1 MILKLKMIKNIFCLV
16 LLLAISSITTVAQ
29 PDVVEKAL
37 DEYNRTLTVTAAN
50 RFFSLLDQ
58 EQFTEEKIQFP
69 SQVPADSVKQQV
81 WYWATEWFYD
91 KQDYNKSKDYGLKAL
106 KLYHGNSES
115 KADCLNLMGCIFV
128 RLGDFKNAAAYAK
141 QCLAIDMTSGDH
153 DRISSS
159 MNTLAGIYMAGHQA
173 DEAEKLIVQAIEHAD
188 LANNPAR
195 KAVLLGMASEIYHSL
210 TQEEK
215 ALDYAQQAYDLEQQL
230 GRALP
235 AAYRLDQKAS
245 ALMGLKRYKEAEQAL
260 RQAIPVMRE
269 QGDMHSLGIA
279 SNHLGTCLIWQKRN
293 DEAYPFY
300 REACD
305 LFVKMGDPVNEMYSR
320 RGLCLSLWESNPDS
334 ARSELNRFN
343 FLKDSLYTS
352 ESAEALARMN
362 AEFGNDQL
370 TMENE
375 QVRNART
382 RDRMIAI
389 ALLLLLM
396 AAAWWIIRRQRK
408 RQQRQVN
415 NLMHEIERLKAES
428 EAARA
433 AIEARQADVTPD
445 DGPMFPDD
453 DEEDKAATVVGV
465 TENEFL
471 TRVIDFVNEH
481 LEEGDFGLENLA
493 EHFAMSVSTLR
504 RRLQDATGVSPKSYI
519 QAIQMQRACN
529 LLDSGLQIADV
540 AMQCGFAE
548 PGSFTR
554 TFKRVLGLTPSQYRN
569 RA

>member
-1 MILKLKMIKNIFCLV
+1 MIKNIICLV
-16 LLLAISSITTVAQ
+16 ILLAMCPVTALAQ
-29 PDVVEKAL
+29 QHAIEKAL
-37 DEYNRTLTVTAAN
+37 DDYNRAPSAKTAN
-50 RFFSLLDQ
+50 SFFSLLEQ
-58 EQFTEEKIQFP
+58 EEFTEEKIRFSP
-69 SQVPADSVKQQV
+69 QVPADSVHQQV
-81 WYWATEWFYD
+81 WYWASEWFYD

-106 KLYHGNSES
+106 KLYHGDSDS
-115 KADCLNLMGCIFV
+115 KADCLNLLGCIYV
-128 RLGDFKNAAAYAK
+128 RLGDFKNAASYAK
-141 QCLAIDMTSGDH
+141 QCLNIDMASGDH

-159 MNTLAGIYMAGHQA
+159 MNTLAGIYMAAHQA
-173 DEAEKLIVQAIEHAD
+173 DEAEKLIVQAINHAD

-195 KAVLLGMASEIYHSL
+195 KAVLLGTASEIYHTL

-215 ALDYAQQAYDLEQQL
+215 ALDYAQQAYDLEQKL
-230 GRALP
+230 GRSLP

-245 ALMGLKRYKEAEQAL
+245 ALMGLKRYKEAEGAL

-269 QGDMHSLGIA
+269 QGDLHSLAIA
-279 SNHLGTCLIWQKRN
+279 DNHLGTCLIWQKRN
-293 DEAYPFY
+293 DEAFPFF
-300 REACD
+300 REAAD
-305 LFVKMGDPVNEMYSR
+305 LLVKMGDPVNEMYSR

-352 ESAEALARMN
+352 ESAEALARLN

-370 TMENE
+370 TMENK

-382 RDRMIAI
+382 RDRIIAV
-389 ALLLLLM
+389 ALLLLLA
-396 AAAWWIIRRQRK
+396 AAAWWVIRRQRQ
-408 RQQRQVN
+408 RQQQHIN
-415 NLMHEIERLKAES
+415 KLMHEIERLKAES

-433 AIEARQADVTPD
+433 AMASSQAYITDV
-445 DGPMFPDD
+445 
-453 DEEDKAATVVGV
+453 EKALPNEPAPTIVGV

-471 TRVIDFVNEH
+471 TRVIDFVNDH
-481 LEEGDFGLENLA
+481 LEQGDFGLENMA
-493 EHFAMSVSTLR
+493 DHFAMSVSTLR
-504 RRLQDATGVSPKSYI
+504 RRLQDATGVAPKSYI

-540 AMQCGFAE
+540 AMQCGFTE

-554 TFKRVLGLTPSQYRN
+554 TFKRVLGLTPSQYRT

>member
-1 MILKLKMIKNIFCLV
+1 MTKNICCF
-16 LLLAISSITTVAQ
+16 AILMAICSFTSMAQ
-29 PDVVEKAL
+29 HAVEKAL
-37 DEYNRTLTVTAAN
+37 DAYNRVQSVDAAN
-50 RFFSLLDQ
+50 RFFALLDQ
-58 EQFTEEKIQFP
+58 EEFTEGKIHFSP
-69 SQVPADSVKQQV
+69 SVPADSVRQQV
-81 WYWATEWFYD
+81 WYWATEWYYD
-91 KQDYNKSKDYGLKAL
+91 QQDYNKSKDYGLKAI
-106 KLYHGNSES
+106 KLYHGPSES
-115 KADCLNLMGCIFV
+115 KADCLNLLGCVYV
-128 RLGDFKNAAAYAK
+128 RLGDFKNAATYAK
-141 QCLAIDMTSGDH
+141 QCLVIDMASGDH

-173 DEAEKLIVQAIEHAD
+173 DEAEKLIVQAIQHAD

-195 KAVLLGMASEIYHSL
+195 KAVLLGTASEVYHSL

-215 ALDYAQQAYDLEQQL
+215 ALDYAEQAYQLEQQL

-245 ALMGLKRYKEAEQAL
+245 ALMGLKRYQEAEKAL

-269 QGDMHSLGIA
+269 HGDMHSLAIA

-293 DEAYPFY
+293 DEAYPYY

-305 LFVKMGDPVNEMYSR
+305 LFVKMGDPVNEVYSR

-343 FLKDSLYTS
+343 YLKDSLYTS

-370 TMENE
+370 TLENE
-375 QVRNART
+375 RVRSART
-382 RDRMIAI
+382 RDRLIAV
-389 ALLLLLM
+389 ALLLLLA
-396 AAAWWIIRRQRK
+396 AAAWWVIRLQRRRQ
-408 RQQRQVN
+408 QQQVSK
-415 NLMHEIERLKAES
+415 LMGEIERLKAES
-428 EAARA
+428 AAA
-433 AIEARQADVTPD
+433 QQALSSNQSKVVIEAEPTLTDS
-445 DGPMFPDD
+445 
-453 DEEDKAATVVGV
+453 DEIPETIVGV

-471 TRVIDFVNEH
+471 KRVIDFVNTH
-481 LEEGDFGLENLA
+481 LESGDFGLEEMA
-493 EHFAMSVSTLR
+493 THFSISVSTLR

-519 QAIQMQRACN
+519 QAIQMQRACS
-529 LLDSGLQIADV
+529 LLDSDLQIADV

-554 TFKRVLGLTPSQYRN
+554 TFKRVLGLTPTQYRT

>member
-1 MILKLKMIKNIFCLV
+1 MIKNIAC
-16 LLLAISSITTVAQ
+16 LLLLWIIATATIMAQ
-29 PDVVEKAL
+29 ADAVDTAL
-37 DEYNRTLTVTAAN
+37 DEFNRMPTVETAN
-50 RFFSLLDQ
+50 RFFHLLDQ
-58 EQFTEEKIQFP
+58 KEFTEEKIHFP
-69 SQVPADSVKQQV
+69 AHTPADSVRQQV
-81 WYWATEWFYD
+81 WYWASEWFYD
-91 KQDYNKSKDYGLKAL
+91 KQDYNKSKDYGLKAIN
-106 KLYHGNSES
+106 LYHGASES
-115 KADCLNLMGCIFV
+115 KADCLNLLGCICV
-128 RLGDFKNAAAYAK
+128 RLGDFKNAATFAK
-141 QCLAIDMTSGDH
+141 QCLNIDMASGDH

-173 DEAEKLIVQAIEHAD
+173 NEAEKLIVQAIEHAD
-188 LANNPAR
+188 LANNPPR
-195 KAVLLGMASEIYHSL
+195 KAVLLGTASEIYHAL

-245 ALMGLKRYKEAEQAL
+245 ALMGLKRYEEAEQAL

-269 QGDMHSLGIA
+269 QGDLHSLAIA

-293 DEAYPFY
+293 DEAYPCY

-305 LFVKMGDPVNEMYSR
+305 LFVRMGDPVNEMYSR

-370 TMENE
+370 ALENAQE
-375 QVRNART
+375 RSAHI
-382 RDRMIAI
+382 RD
-389 ALLLLLM
+389 LLI
-396 AAAWWIIRRQRK
+396 AAAIVLMLILAGWYAIKRQRAQH
-408 RQQRQVN
+408 QQRISK
-415 NLMHEIERLKAES
+415 LIHEIEQLRDKSAAAQAELAELRENGS
-428 EAARA
+428 AAA
-433 AIEARQADVTPD
+433 PDEIPEKQVAD
-445 DGPMFPDD
+445 M
-453 DEEDKAATVVGV
+453 

-471 TRVIDFVNEH
+471 KQVITFVNDH
-481 LEEGDFGLENLA
+481 LERGDFGMESIA
-493 EHFAMSVSTLR
+493 DHFNMSVSTLR
-504 RRLQDATGVSPKSYI
+504 RRLQDATHGESPKSYI

-529 LLDSGLQIADV
+529 LLDDGLQIADV
-540 AMQCGFAE
+540 AMRCGFSE

-554 TFKRVLGLTPSQYRN
+554 TFKRVLGITPSQYRT

>member
-1 MILKLKMIKNIFCLV
+1 MIKSVISLV
-16 LLLAISSITTVAQ
+16 AVLAICPLASLAQ
-29 PDVVEKAL
+29 QDAVEKAL
-37 DEYNRTLTVTAAN
+37 SEFNKTLTVDAAN
-50 RFFSLLDQ
+50 RFFALLDQ
-58 EQFTEEKIQFP
+58 EQFTEEKLQF
-69 SQVPADSVKQQV
+69 SSHVPADSVRQQV
-81 WYWATEWFYD
+81 WYWATEWYYD
-91 KQDYNKSKDYGLKAL
+91 KQDYNKGKDYGLKAL
-106 KLYHGNSES
+106 PLYHGASES
-115 KADCLNLMGCIFV
+115 KADCLNLLGCVFV
-128 RLGDFKNAAAYAK
+128 RLGDFKNAATYAR
-141 QCLAIDMTSGDH
+141 QCLAIDMASGDH

-173 DEAEKLIVQAIEHAD
+173 SEAEKLIVQAIEHAD
-188 LANNPAR
+188 LAGNPAR
-195 KAVLLGMASEIYHSL
+195 KAVLLGTASEVYHTL

-245 ALMGLKRYKEAEQAL
+245 ALMGLKRYQEAEQAL

-269 QGDMHSLGIA
+269 QGDMHSLAIA

-293 DEAYPFY
+293 DEAFPYY

-305 LFVKMGDPVNEMYSR
+305 LFVKMGDPFNEMYSR

-370 TMENE
+370 SLENE
-375 QVRNART
+375 QERHAHT
-382 RDRMIAI
+382 RDRIIAVLLI
-389 ALLLLLM
+389 LLLGG
-396 AAAWWIIRRQRK
+396 AAWWIINRQRK
-408 RQQRQVN
+408 RQQRTIS

-433 AIEARQADVTPD
+433 AMTGSLVADAHVVEEAPAVDQPAP
-445 DGPMFPDD
+445 
-453 DEEDKAATVVGV
+453 TVVGA

-471 TRVIDFVNEH
+471 GQVIDYVNDH
-481 LEEGDFGLENLA
+481 LEGGDFGLEEMA
-493 EHFAMSVSTLR
+493 SHFSISVSTLR

-519 QAIQMQRACN
+519 QAIQMQRACD
-529 LLDSGLQIADV
+529 LLDRGFQIADV
-540 AMQCGFAE
+540 ARQCGFAE

-554 TFKRVLGLTPSQYRN
+554 TFKRVLGLTPTQYRT

>member
-1 MILKLKMIKNIFCLV
+1 MILKLPMIKKISILV
-16 LLLAISSITTVAQ
+16 ILLTICPLASQAQ
-29 PDVVEKAL
+29 SCAVEQAL
-37 DEYNRTLTVTAAN
+37 DQFNRILTADAAN
-50 RFFSLLDQ
+50 HFFTLLDQ
-58 EQFTEEKIQFP
+58 EQFTEEKIQFSP
-69 SQVPADSVKQQV
+69 SVPADSVRQQV
-81 WYWATEWFYD
+81 WYWASEWFYD
-91 KQDYNKSKDYGLKAL
+91 KQDYNQGRDYGLKAL
-106 KLYHGNSES
+106 PLYHGASES
-115 KADCLNLMGCIFV
+115 KADCLNLLGCIYV
-128 RLGDFKNAAAYAK
+128 RLGDFKNAAAHAK
-141 QCLAIDMTSGDH
+141 QCLDIDMASGDH

-159 MNTLAGIYMAGHQA
+159 MNTLAGIYMAGHQSEA
-173 DEAEKLIVQAIEHAD
+173 AEKLIVQAIEHAD
-188 LANNPAR
+188 LANNPTR

-210 TQEEK
+210 TEEEK
-215 ALDYAQQAYDLEQQL
+215 ALDYAQQAFDLEQML

-245 ALMGLKRYKEAEQAL
+245 SLMGLKRYKEAEQAL

-269 QGDMHSLGIA
+269 QGDMHSLAIA
-279 SNHLGTCLIWQKRN
+279 NNHLGTCLIWQKRN
-293 DEAYPFY
+293 DEAYPYY

-305 LFVKMGDPVNEMYSR
+305 LLVKMGDPINEMYSR
-320 RGLCLSLWESNPDS
+320 RGLCLSLWESDPDS

-382 RDRMIAI
+382 RDHILAV
-389 ALLLLLM
+389 ALLILLGV
-396 AAAWWIIRRQRK
+396 ATCWFINRQRK
-408 RQQRQVN
+408 RQQQHINKLLR
-415 NLMHEIERLKAES
+415 EIERLQVES

-433 AIEARQADVTPD
+433 AMASGQPDITDVEEALPD
-445 DGPMFPDD
+445 EPAPTIVD
-453 DEEDKAATVVGV
+453 V

-471 TRVIDFVNEH
+471 THVIDFVNEH

-519 QAIQMQRACN
+519 QAIQMQRACE

-554 TFKRVLGLTPSQYRN
+554 TFKRVLGLTPTQYRT
-569 RA
+569 RS

>member
-1 MILKLKMIKNIFCLV
+1 MIKNIICLV
-16 LLLAISSITTVAQ
+16 ILLAMCPVTALAQ
-29 PDVVEKAL
+29 QHNIKKAL
-37 DEYNRTLTVTAAN
+37 DDYNRTPSVETAN
-50 RFFSLLDQ
+50 RFFALLDQ
-58 EQFTEEKIQFP
+58 EQFTEGKIQFA
-69 SQVPADSVKQQV
+69 SGVSADSVRQQV
-81 WYWATEWFYD
+81 WYWASEWFYD
-91 KQDYNKSKDYGLKAL
+91 KQDYTQSKDYGLKAL
-106 KLYHGNSES
+106 KLYHGASES
-115 KADCLNLMGCIFV
+115 KADCLNLLGCIYD

-141 QCLAIDMTSGDH
+141 QCLNIDMASGDH

-215 ALDYAQQAYDLEQQL
+215 ALDYAQQAYEMEQQL

-245 ALMGLKRYKEAEQAL
+245 ALMGLKRYQEAEQAL

-269 QGDMHSLGIA
+269 QGDMHSLAIA

-293 DEAYPFY
+293 DEAFPFF
-300 REACD
+300 REAAD
-305 LFVKMGDPVNEMYSR
+305 LLVKMGDPVNEMYSR

-370 TMENE
+370 TIENE
-375 QVRNART
+375 KVRHART
-382 RDRMIAI
+382 RDRIIAI
-389 ALLLLLM
+389 AALLLL
-396 AAAWWIIRRQRK
+396 AVAAWWIIRRQRR
-408 RQQRQVN
+408 RQQQHIN
-415 NLMHEIERLKAES
+415 KLMQEIERLKAES

-433 AIEARQADVTPD
+433 AMENQQEITLTDVEETLTD
-445 DGPMFPDD
+445 DKPVP
-453 DEEDKAATVVGV
+453 TVVGV

-471 TRVIDFVNEH
+471 KRVIGFVNDH
-481 LEEGDFGLENLA
+481 LESGDFGMEEMA
-493 EHFAMSVSTLR
+493 THFSMSVSTLR

-529 LLDSGLQIADV
+529 LLDDGLQIADV
-540 AMQCGFAE
+540 AAQCGFTE

-554 TFKRVLGLTPSQYRN
+554 TFKRVLGLTPTQYRT

>member
-1 MILKLKMIKNIFCLV
+1 M
-16 LLLAISSITTVAQ
+16 AICSFTSMAQ
-29 PDVVEKAL
+29 QHAVEKAL
-37 DEYNRTLTVTAAN
+37 DAYNRVQSVDAAN
-50 RFFSLLDQ
+50 RFFALLDQ
-58 EQFTEEKIQFP
+58 EEFTEGKIHFSP
-69 SQVPADSVKQQV
+69 SVPADSVRQQV
-81 WYWATEWFYD
+81 WYWATEWYYD
-91 KQDYNKSKDYGLKAL
+91 QQDYNKSKDYGLKAI
-106 KLYHGNSES
+106 KLYHGPSES
-115 KADCLNLMGCIFV
+115 KADCLNLLGCVYV
-128 RLGDFKNAAAYAK
+128 RLGDFQHPPTYAK
-141 QCLAIDMTSGDH
+141 QCLVIDMDSGDH

-173 DEAEKLIVQAIEHAD
+173 DEAEKLIVQAIQHAD

-195 KAVLLGMASEIYHSL
+195 KAVLLGTASEVYHSL

-215 ALDYAQQAYDLEQQL
+215 ALDYAEQAYQLEQQL

-245 ALMGLKRYKEAEQAL
+245 ALMGLKRYQEAEQAL

-269 QGDMHSLGIA
+269 HGDMHSLAIA

-293 DEAYPFY
+293 DEAYPYY

-305 LFVKMGDPVNEMYSR
+305 LFVKMGDPVNEVYSR

-343 FLKDSLYTS
+343 YLKDSLYTS

-370 TMENE
+370 TLENE
-375 QVRNART
+375 RVRSART
-382 RDRMIAI
+382 RDRLIAV
-389 ALLLLLM
+389 ALLLLLA
-396 AAAWWIIRRQRK
+396 AAAWWVIRLQRRRQ
-408 RQQRQVN
+408 QQQVSK
-415 NLMHEIERLKAES
+415 LMGEIERLKAES
-428 EAARA
+428 AAA
-433 AIEARQADVTPD
+433 QQALSSNQSKVVIEAEPTLTDS
-445 DGPMFPDD
+445 
-453 DEEDKAATVVGV
+453 DEIPETIVGV

-471 TRVIDFVNEH
+471 KRVIDFVNTH
-481 LEEGDFGLENLA
+481 LESGDFGLEEMA
-493 EHFAMSVSTLR
+493 THFSISVSTLR

-519 QAIQMQRACN
+519 QAIQMQRACS
-529 LLDSGLQIADV
+529 LLDSDLQIADV

-554 TFKRVLGLTPSQYRN
+554 TFKRVLGLTPTQYRT

>member
-1 MILKLKMIKNIFCLV
+1 MCPFSTM
-16 LLLAISSITTVAQ
+16 AQ
-29 PDVVEKAL
+29 QQGVEQAL
-37 DEYNRTLTVTAAN
+37 REYDHTPSVIAAN
-50 RFFSLLDQ
+50 RFFIMLDQ
-58 EQFTEEKIQFP
+58 VKFTDEKIQFN
-69 SQVPADSVKQQV
+69 SRVPADSISQQV
-81 WYWATEWFYD
+81 WYWATEWYYD
-91 KQDYNKSKDYGLKAL
+91 KQDYNQAKSYGLKAL
-106 KLYHGNSES
+106 PLYKGASES
-115 KADCLNLMGCIFV
+115 KADCLNLLGCIYV
-128 RLGDFKNAAAYAK
+128 RLGDFKSAATYAK
-141 QCLAIDMTSGDH
+141 QCLGIDMASGDH

-159 MNTLAGIYMAGHQA
+159 MNTLAGIYMASHQTS
-173 DEAEKLIVQAIEHAD
+173 EAEKLIVQAIEHAD
-188 LANNPAR
+188 LAGNPAR
-195 KAVLLGMASEIYHSL
+195 KAVLLGTASEVYHSL

-215 ALDYAQQAYDLEQQL
+215 ALDYAQQAYEMEQQL

-245 ALMGLKRYKEAEQAL
+245 ALMGLKRYQEAEQAL

-269 QGDMHSLGIA
+269 QGDMHSLAIA

-293 DEAYPFY
+293 DEAYPYY

-305 LFVKMGDPVNEMYSR
+305 LFVKMGDPFNEMYSR
-320 RGLCLSLWESNPDS
+320 RGLCLSMWESNPDS

-375 QVRNART
+375 RVRSART
-382 RDRMIAI
+382 RDRLIAV
-389 ALLLLLM
+389 ALLLLL
-396 AAAWWIIRRQRK
+396 AAATWWFIRRQR
-408 RQQRQVN
+408 RRMQQQVSK
-415 NLMHEIERLKAES
+415 LMGEIERLKAES

-433 AIEARQADVTPD
+433 AMESQQEITITDVEEALTS
-445 DGPMFPDD
+445 
-453 DEEDKAATVVGV
+453 DEPVPTVVGV

-471 TRVIDFVNEH
+471 KRVIDFVNDH
-481 LEEGDFGLENLA
+481 LESGEFGVEEMA
-493 EHFAMSVSTLR
+493 THFSMSVSTLR
-504 RRLQDATGVSPKSYI
+504 RRMQDATGVSPKSYI

-529 LLDSGLQIADV
+529 LLDDGLQIADV
-540 AMQCGFAE
+540 AMRCGFTE

-554 TFKRVLGLTPSQYRN
+554 TFKRVLGLTPSQYRT

>member
-1 MILKLKMIKNIFCLV
+1 MIKNIICLV
-16 LLLAISSITTVAQ
+16 ILLAMCPITALAQ
-29 PDVVEKAL
+29 QHAIEKAL
-37 DEYNRTLTVTAAN
+37 DDYNHAPSVETAN

-58 EQFTEEKIQFP
+58 EEFTEEKIHFSP
-69 SQVPADSVKQQV
+69 QVPADSVRQQV
-81 WYWATEWFYD
+81 WYWASEWFYD
-91 KQDYNKSKDYGLKAL
+91 KQDYNQGKDYGLKAL
-106 KLYHGNSES
+106 KLYHGASDS
-115 KADCLNLMGCIFV
+115 KADCLNLLGCIYV

-141 QCLAIDMTSGDH
+141 QCLNIDIASGDH

-159 MNTLAGIYMAGHQA
+159 MNTLAGIYMAAHQA
-173 DEAEKLIVQAIEHAD
+173 DEAEKLIVQAINHAD
-188 LANNPAR
+188 LANNPSR
-195 KAVLLGMASEIYHSL
+195 KAVLLGMASEIYHAL

-215 ALDYAQQAYDLEQQL
+215 ALDYAQQAYDLERKL
-230 GRALP
+230 GRSLP

-245 ALMGLKRYKEAEQAL
+245 ALMGLKRYEEAERAL

-269 QGDMHSLGIA
+269 QGDLHSLAIA
-279 SNHLGTCLIWQKRN
+279 DNHLGTCLIWQKRN
-293 DEAYPFY
+293 DEAFPFF
-300 REACD
+300 REAAD
-305 LFVKMGDPVNEMYSR
+305 LLVKMGDPVNEMYSR

-352 ESAEALARMN
+352 ESAEALARLN

-370 TMENE
+370 TIENE

-382 RDRMIAI
+382 RERIIAI
-389 ALLLLLM
+389 ALLLLL
-396 AAAWWIIRRQRK
+396 ALVAWLVIRHQRH
-408 RQQRQVN
+408 RQQQHIN
-415 NLMHEIERLKAES
+415 KLMREIERLKAES

-433 AIEARQADVTPD
+433 AMASSQADIPD
-445 DGPMFPDD
+445 VEEALPD
-453 DEEDKAATVVGV
+453 EPIPTIVGV

-471 TRVIDFVNEH
+471 TRVIDFVNDH
-481 LEEGDFGLENLA
+481 LEQGGFGLEEMA
-493 EHFAMSVSTLR
+493 DYFSMSVSTLR
-504 RRLQDATGVSPKSYI
+504 RRLQDATGVAPKSYI

-540 AMQCGFAE
+540 AMQCGFSE

-554 TFKRVLGLTPSQYRN
+554 TFKRVLGLTPTQYRA

>member
-1 MILKLKMIKNIFCLV
+1 MNKNIACLII
-16 LLLAISSITTVAQ
+16 LWIISAATAMAQTDAIERT
-29 PDVVEKAL
+29 L
-37 DEYNRTLTVTAAN
+37 DEYNRVPSVEAAN
-50 RFFSLLDQ
+50 RFFRLLDQ
-58 EQFTEEKIQFP
+58 QEFTEEKIFFP
-69 SQVPADSVKQQV
+69 SQTPSDSVRQQV
-81 WYWATEWFYD
+81 WYWASEWFYD
-91 KQDYNKSKDYGLKAL
+91 KQDYNKSKDYGLKAIQ
-106 KLYHGNSES
+106 LYHGASES
-115 KADCLNLMGCIFV
+115 KADCLNLLGCIFV
-128 RLGDFKNAAAYAK
+128 RLGDFKNAATYAK
-141 QCLAIDMTSGDH
+141 QCLDIDMASGDH

-173 DEAEKLIVQAIEHAD
+173 DEAEKLITQGIEHAD
-188 LANNPAR
+188 LAGNPAR
-195 KAVLLGMASEIYHSL
+195 KAILLGTASEIYHSL

-215 ALDYAQQAYDLEQQL
+215 ALDYAQQAFDLEQQL

-269 QGDMHSLGIA
+269 QGDMHSLAIA

-293 DEAYPFY
+293 DEAYPYY

-305 LFVKMGDPVNEMYSR
+305 LFVEMGDPFNEMYSR

-370 TMENE
+370 TLANE
-375 QVRNART
+375 QEHNARI
-382 RDRMIAI
+382 RDRILAVG
-389 ALLLLLM
+389 LLLLLSV
-396 AAAWWIIRRQRK
+396 AAWWFIYRQRK
-408 RQQRQVN
+408 RQQQHINKLVR
-415 NLMHEIERLKAES
+415 EIERLQAES
-428 EAARA
+428 ASAKAHTQTSEPQIS
-433 AIEARQADVTPD
+433 AIEPIIPD
-445 DGPMFPDD
+445 DAPSTPI
-453 DEEDKAATVVGV
+453 VGA

-471 TRVIDFVNEH
+471 KQVIEYVNEH
-481 LEEGDFGLENLA
+481 MEQGEVGMEEMAVNFNVSA
-493 EHFAMSVSTLR
+493 STLR

-529 LLDSGLQIADV
+529 LLDSGMQIADV
-540 AMQCGFAE
+540 ASKCGFAE
-548 PGSFTR
+548 PGSFSR
-554 TFKRVLGLTPSQYRN
+554 TFKRVLGLTPTQYRTK
-569 RA
+569 A

>member
-1 MILKLKMIKNIFCLV
+1 MCPVTALAQQHNIK
-16 LLLAISSITTVAQ
+16 
-29 PDVVEKAL
+29 KAL
-37 DEYNRTLTVTAAN
+37 DDYNRTPSVETAN
-50 RFFSLLDQ
+50 RFFALLDQ
-58 EQFTEEKIQFP
+58 EEFTEEKIRF
-69 SQVPADSVKQQV
+69 STHVPPDSVRQQV
-81 WYWATEWFYD
+81 WYWASEWFYD
-91 KQDYNKSKDYGLKAL
+91 KQDYTQSKDYGLKAL
-106 KLYHGNSES
+106 KLYHGESDS
-115 KADCLNLMGCIFV
+115 KADCLNLLGCIYV

-141 QCLAIDMTSGDH
+141 QCLSIDMASGDH

-159 MNTLAGIYMAGHQA
+159 MNTLAGIYMAAHQA
-173 DEAEKLIVQAIEHAD
+173 DEAEKLIVQAINHAD

-215 ALDYAQQAYDLEQQL
+215 ALDYAQQAYEMEQQL

-245 ALMGLKRYKEAEQAL
+245 ALMGLKRYQEAEQAL

-269 QGDMHSLGIA
+269 QGDMHSLAIA

-293 DEAYPFY
+293 DEAFPFF
-300 REACD
+300 REAAD
-305 LFVKMGDPVNEMYSR
+305 LLVKMGDPVNEMYSR

-370 TMENE
+370 TIENE
-375 QVRNART
+375 KVRHART
-382 RDRMIAI
+382 RDRIIAI
-389 ALLLLLM
+389 AALLLL
-396 AAAWWIIRRQRK
+396 AVAAWWIIRRQRR
-408 RQQRQVN
+408 RQQQHIN
-415 NLMHEIERLKAES
+415 KLMQEIERLKAEG

-433 AIEARQADVTPD
+433 AMENQQEITLTDVEETLTD
-445 DGPMFPDD
+445 DKPVP
-453 DEEDKAATVVGV
+453 TVVGV

-471 TRVIDFVNEH
+471 TRVIDFVNDH
-481 LEEGDFGLENLA
+481 LEQGDFGLENMA
-493 EHFAMSVSTLR
+493 DHFAMSVSTLR
-504 RRLQDATGVSPKSYI
+504 RRLQDATGVAPKSYI

-540 AMQCGFAE
+540 AAQCGFTE

-554 TFKRVLGLTPSQYRN
+554 TFKRVLGLTPTQYRT

>member
-1 MILKLKMIKNIFCLV
+1 MTRKRFLLIV
-16 LLLAISSITTVAQ
+16 LMALSCVVNMMAQ
-29 PDVVEKAL
+29 QHAVEKAL
-37 DEYNRTLTVTAAN
+37 HEYDRQLTVDAAN

-58 EQFTEEKIQFP
+58 EEFIEEKIHFS
-69 SQVPADSVKQQV
+69 SQVPADSVRQQV
-81 WYWATEWFYD
+81 WYWASEWFYD
-91 KQDYNKSKDYGLKAL
+91 KQDYNQGKDYGLKAL
-106 KLYHGNSES
+106 KLYHGASES
-115 KADCLNLMGCIFV
+115 KADCLNLLGCIYV
-128 RLGDFKNAAAYAK
+128 RLGDFQNAAAYAK
-141 QCLAIDMTSGDH
+141 QCLNIDIASGDH

-188 LANNPAR
+188 LAKNPAR
-195 KAVLLGMASEIYHSL
+195 KAVLLGMASEIYHAL

-215 ALDYAQQAYDLEQQL
+215 ALDYAQQAYDLEQSL
-230 GRALP
+230 GRSLP

-245 ALMGLKRYKEAEQAL
+245 ALMGLKRYHEAEKAL
-260 RQAIPVMRE
+260 REAIPVMRE
-269 QGDMHSLGIA
+269 QGDLHSLAIA

-293 DEAYPFY
+293 DEAFPFF
-300 REACD
+300 REAAD
-305 LFVKMGDPVNEMYSR
+305 LLVKMGDPVNEMYSR

-343 FLKDSLYTS
+343 FLKDSLYSS
-352 ESAEALARMN
+352 ESAEALARLN

-382 RDRMIAI
+382 RDRIIAV
-389 ALLLLLM
+389 ALLLLLA
-396 AAAWWIIRRQRK
+396 AAAWWVIRRQRR
-408 RQQRQVN
+408 RQQQHIN
-415 NLMHEIERLKAES
+415 KLMCEIERLKAES

-433 AIEARQADVTPD
+433 AIASSQAEITDVEEASS
-445 DGPMFPDD
+445 
-453 DEEDKAATVVGV
+453 DEPAPTIVGV

-471 TRVIDFVNEH
+471 TRVIDFVNDH
-481 LEEGDFGLENLA
+481 LEEGDFGLENMA
-493 EHFAMSVSTLR
+493 DHFAMSVSTLR
-504 RRLQDATGVSPKSYI
+504 RRLQDATGVAPKSYI

-540 AMQCGFAE
+540 AMQCGFSE

-554 TFKRVLGLTPSQYRN
+554 TFKRVLGLTPSQYRT

>member
-1 MILKLKMIKNIFCLV
+1 MIKNIICLV
-16 LLLAISSITTVAQ
+16 ILLAMCPVTALAQ
-29 PDVVEKAL
+29 QHDIKKAL
-37 DEYNRTLTVTAAN
+37 DDYNRTPSVETAN
-50 RFFSLLDQ
+50 RFFALLDQ
-58 EQFTEEKIQFP
+58 EEFTEEKIRF
-69 SQVPADSVKQQV
+69 STHVPPDSVRQQV
-81 WYWATEWFYD
+81 WYWASEWFYD
-91 KQDYNKSKDYGLKAL
+91 KQDYTQSKDYGLKAL
-106 KLYHGNSES
+106 KLYHGASDS
-115 KADCLNLMGCIFV
+115 KADCLNLLGCIYV

-141 QCLAIDMTSGDH
+141 QCLNIDIASGDH

-159 MNTLAGIYMAGHQA
+159 MNTLAGIYMAAHQA
-173 DEAEKLIVQAIEHAD
+173 DEAEKLIVQAINHAD

-195 KAVLLGMASEIYHSL
+195 KAVLLGTASEIYHSL

-215 ALDYAQQAYDLEQQL
+215 ALDYALQAYEMEQQL

-235 AAYRLDQKAS
+235 AAYRLDQMAS
-245 ALMGLKRYKEAEQAL
+245 ALMGLKRYPEAEKAL

-269 QGDMHSLGIA
+269 QGDMHSLAIA

-293 DEAYPFY
+293 DEAFPHY

-370 TMENE
+370 TLENE
-375 QVRNART
+375 RVRHART
-382 RDRMIAI
+382 RDRIIAI
-389 ALLLLLM
+389 AALLLL
-396 AAAWWIIRRQRK
+396 AVAAWWIIRRQRR
-408 RQQRQVN
+408 RQQQHIN
-415 NLMHEIERLKAES
+415 KLMQEIERLKAES

-433 AIEARQADVTPD
+433 AMENQQEITLTDVEETLTD
-445 DGPMFPDD
+445 DKPVP
-453 DEEDKAATVVGV
+453 TVVGV

-471 TRVIDFVNEH
+471 KRVIGFVNDH
-481 LEEGDFGLENLA
+481 LESCDFGMEDMA
-493 EHFAMSVSTLR
+493 THFSMSVSTLR

-519 QAIQMQRACN
+519 QAIRMQRACN

-540 AMQCGFAE
+540 AAQCGFAE

-554 TFKRVLGLTPSQYRN
+554 TFKRVLGLTPTQYRTH
-569 RA
+569 A

>member
-1 MILKLKMIKNIFCLV
+1 M
-16 LLLAISSITTVAQ
+16 AICSFTSMAQ
-29 PDVVEKAL
+29 HAVEKAL
-37 DEYNRTLTVTAAN
+37 DAYNRVQSVDAAN
-50 RFFSLLDQ
+50 RFFALLDQ
-58 EQFTEEKIQFP
+58 EEFTEGKIHFSP
-69 SQVPADSVKQQV
+69 SVPADSVRQQV
-81 WYWATEWFYD
+81 WYWATEWYYD
-91 KQDYNKSKDYGLKAL
+91 QQDYNKSKDYGLKAI
-106 KLYHGNSES
+106 KLYHGPSES
-115 KADCLNLMGCIFV
+115 KADCLNLLGCVYV
-128 RLGDFKNAAAYAK
+128 RLGDFKNAATYAK
-141 QCLAIDMTSGDH
+141 QCLVIDMASGDH

-173 DEAEKLIVQAIEHAD
+173 DEAEKLIVQAIQHAD

-195 KAVLLGMASEIYHSL
+195 KAVLLGTASEVYHSL

-215 ALDYAQQAYDLEQQL
+215 ALDYAEQAYQLEQQL

-245 ALMGLKRYKEAEQAL
+245 ALMGLKRYQEAEKAL

-269 QGDMHSLGIA
+269 HGDMHSLAIA

-293 DEAYPFY
+293 DEAYPYY

-305 LFVKMGDPVNEMYSR
+305 LFVKMGDPVNEVYSR

-343 FLKDSLYTS
+343 YLKDSLYTS

-370 TMENE
+370 TLENE
-375 QVRNART
+375 RVRSART
-382 RDRMIAI
+382 RDRLIAV
-389 ALLLLLM
+389 ALLLLLA
-396 AAAWWIIRRQRK
+396 AAAWWVIRLQRRRQ
-408 RQQRQVN
+408 QQQVSK
-415 NLMHEIERLKAES
+415 LMGEIERLKAES
-428 EAARA
+428 AAA
-433 AIEARQADVTPD
+433 QQALSSNQSKVVIEAEPTLTDS
-445 DGPMFPDD
+445 
-453 DEEDKAATVVGV
+453 DEIPETIVGV

-471 TRVIDFVNEH
+471 KRVIDFVNTH
-481 LEEGDFGLENLA
+481 LESGDFGLEEMA
-493 EHFAMSVSTLR
+493 THFSISVSTLR

-519 QAIQMQRACN
+519 QAIQMQRACS
-529 LLDSGLQIADV
+529 LLDSDLQIADV

-554 TFKRVLGLTPSQYRN
+554 TFKRVLGLTPTQYRT

>member
-1 MILKLKMIKNIFCLV
+1 MIKNIICLV
-16 LLLAISSITTVAQ
+16 ILLAMCPVTALAQ
-29 PDVVEKAL
+29 QHAIDKAL
-37 DEYNRTLTVTAAN
+37 DDYNRAPSAKTAN
-50 RFFSLLDQ
+50 SFFSLLEQ
-58 EQFTEEKIQFP
+58 EEFTEEKIRFSP
-69 SQVPADSVKQQV
+69 QVPADSVHQQV
-81 WYWATEWFYD
+81 WYWASEWFYD

-106 KLYHGNSES
+106 KLYHGDSDS
-115 KADCLNLMGCIFV
+115 KADCLNLLGCIYV
-128 RLGDFKNAAAYAK
+128 RLGDFKNAASYAK
-141 QCLAIDMTSGDH
+141 QCLNIDMASGDH

-159 MNTLAGIYMAGHQA
+159 MNTLAGIYMAAHQA
-173 DEAEKLIVQAIEHAD
+173 DEAEKLIVQAINHAD

-195 KAVLLGMASEIYHSL
+195 KAVLLGTASEIYHTL

-215 ALDYAQQAYDLEQQL
+215 ALDYAQQAYDLEQKL
-230 GRALP
+230 GRSLP

-245 ALMGLKRYKEAEQAL
+245 ALMGLKRYKEAEGAL

-269 QGDMHSLGIA
+269 QGDLHSLAIA
-279 SNHLGTCLIWQKRN
+279 DNHLGTCLIWQKRN
-293 DEAYPFY
+293 DEAFPFF
-300 REACD
+300 REAAD
-305 LFVKMGDPVNEMYSR
+305 LLVKMGDPVNEMYSR

-352 ESAEALARMN
+352 ESAEALARLN

-382 RDRMIAI
+382 RDRIIAV
-389 ALLLLLM
+389 ALLLLLA
-396 AAAWWIIRRQRK
+396 AAAWWVIRRQRQ
-408 RQQRQVN
+408 RQQQHIN
-415 NLMHEIERLKAES
+415 KLMHEIERLKAES

-433 AIEARQADVTPD
+433 AMASSQAYITDV
-445 DGPMFPDD
+445 
-453 DEEDKAATVVGV
+453 EKALPNEPAPTIVGV

-471 TRVIDFVNEH
+471 TRVIDFVNDH
-481 LEEGDFGLENLA
+481 LEQGDFGLENMA
-493 EHFAMSVSTLR
+493 DHFAMSVSTLR
-504 RRLQDATGVSPKSYI
+504 RRLQDATGVAPKSYI

-540 AMQCGFAE
+540 AMQCGFTE

-554 TFKRVLGLTPSQYRN
+554 TFKRVLGLTPSQYRT

>member
-1 MILKLKMIKNIFCLV
+1 
-16 LLLAISSITTVAQ
+16 
-29 PDVVEKAL
+29 
-37 DEYNRTLTVTAAN
+37 
-50 RFFSLLDQ
+50 
-58 EQFTEEKIQFP
+58 
-69 SQVPADSVKQQV
+69 
-81 WYWATEWFYD
+81 
-91 KQDYNKSKDYGLKAL
+91 
-106 KLYHGNSES
+106 
-115 KADCLNLMGCIFV
+115 
-128 RLGDFKNAAAYAK
+128 
-141 QCLAIDMTSGDH
+141 
-153 DRISSS
+153 
-159 MNTLAGIYMAGHQA
+159 
-173 DEAEKLIVQAIEHAD
+173 
-188 LANNPAR
+188 
-195 KAVLLGMASEIYHSL
+195 
-210 TQEEK
+210 
-215 ALDYAQQAYDLEQQL
+215 
-230 GRALP
+230 
-235 AAYRLDQKAS
+235 
-245 ALMGLKRYKEAEQAL
+245 
-260 RQAIPVMRE
+260 
-269 QGDMHSLGIA
+269 
-279 SNHLGTCLIWQKRN
+279 
-293 DEAYPFY
+293 
-300 REACD
+300 
-305 LFVKMGDPVNEMYSR
+305 
-320 RGLCLSLWESNPDS
+320 
-334 ARSELNRFN
+334 LNRFN

-382 RDRMIAI
+382 RDRIIAI

-396 AAAWWIIRRQRK
+396 AAAWWIIRRQHK

-433 AIEARQADVTPD
+433 AIEARQADDTPY

-481 LEEGDFGLENLA
+481 LEGGNFGLEEMA
-493 EHFAMSVSTLR
+493 SHFSMSVSTLR

-529 LLDSGLQIADV
+529 LLDDGLQIADV

>member
-1 MILKLKMIKNIFCLV
+1 MIKNIIRLV
-16 LLLAISSITTVAQ
+16 ILLALCPITALAQ
-29 PDVVEKAL
+29 QHAIEKAL
-37 DEYNRTLTVTAAN
+37 DDYNHAPSVETAN

-58 EQFTEEKIQFP
+58 EEFTEEKIHFSP
-69 SQVPADSVKQQV
+69 QVPADSVRQQV
-81 WYWATEWFYD
+81 FYWASEWFYD
-91 KQDYNKSKDYGLKAL
+91 KQDYNQGKDYGLKAL
-106 KLYHGNSES
+106 KLYHGYSDS
-115 KADCLNLMGCIFV
+115 KADCLNLLGCIYV

-141 QCLAIDMTSGDH
+141 QCLNIDMASGDH

-159 MNTLAGIYMAGHQA
+159 MNTLAGIYMAAHQA
-173 DEAEKLIVQAIEHAD
+173 DEAEKLIVQAINHAE

-195 KAVLLGMASEIYHSL
+195 KAVLLGMASEIYHAL

-215 ALDYAQQAYDLEQQL
+215 ALDYAQQAYDLEQKL
-230 GRALP
+230 GRSLP

-245 ALMGLKRYKEAEQAL
+245 ALMGLKRYREAEKAL
-260 RQAIPVMRE
+260 REAIPVMRE
-269 QGDMHSLGIA
+269 QGDLHSLAIA
-279 SNHLGTCLIWQKRN
+279 DNHLGTCLIWQKRN
-293 DEAYPFY
+293 DEAFPFF
-300 REACD
+300 REAAD
-305 LFVKMGDPVNEMYSR
+305 LLVKMGDPVNEMYSR

-352 ESAEALARMN
+352 ESAEALARLN

-382 RDRMIAI
+382 RERIIAI
-389 ALLLLLM
+389 ALLLLL
-396 AAAWWIIRRQRK
+396 ALVAWLVIRHQRH
-408 RQQRQVN
+408 RQQQHIN
-415 NLMHEIERLKAES
+415 KLMREIERLKAES

-433 AIEARQADVTPD
+433 AMASSPDITDVQDTLS
-445 DGPMFPDD
+445 
-453 DEEDKAATVVGV
+453 DEPAPTIVGV

-471 TRVIDFVNEH
+471 TRVINFVNDH
-481 LEEGDFGLENLA
+481 LEQGGFGLEEMA
-493 EHFAMSVSTLR
+493 DHFSMSVSTLR
-504 RRLQDATGVSPKSYI
+504 RRLQDATGVAPKSYI

-540 AMQCGFAE
+540 AMQCGFTE

-554 TFKRVLGLTPSQYRN
+554 TFKRVLGLTPSQYRT

>member
-1 MILKLKMIKNIFCLV
+1 MCPV
-16 LLLAISSITTVAQ
+16 TALAQQHSI
-29 PDVVEKAL
+29 EKAL
-37 DEYNRTLTVTAAN
+37 DDYNRTPSVETAN
-50 RFFSLLDQ
+50 RFFALLDQ
-58 EQFTEEKIQFP
+58 EEFTEEKIHFS
-69 SQVPADSVKQQV
+69 SQVPADSVRQQV
-81 WYWATEWFYD
+81 WYWASEWFYD
-91 KQDYNKSKDYGLKAL
+91 KQDYNQGKDYGLKAL
-106 KLYHGNSES
+106 KLYHGASES
-115 KADCLNLMGCIFV
+115 KADCLNLLGCIYV
-128 RLGDFKNAAAYAK
+128 RLGDFQNAAAYAK
-141 QCLAIDMTSGDH
+141 QCLNIDMASGDH

-188 LANNPAR
+188 LAKNPAR
-195 KAVLLGMASEIYHSL
+195 KAVLLGMASEIYHAL

-215 ALDYAQQAYDLEQQL
+215 ALDYAQQAYDLEQSL
-230 GRALP
+230 GRSLP

-245 ALMGLKRYKEAEQAL
+245 ALMGLKRYQEAEKAL
-260 RQAIPVMRE
+260 REAIPVMRE
-269 QGDMHSLGIA
+269 QGDLHSLAIA

-293 DEAYPFY
+293 DEAFPFF
-300 REACD
+300 REAAD
-305 LFVKMGDPVNEMYSR
+305 LLVKMGDPVNEMYSR

-343 FLKDSLYTS
+343 FLKDSLYSS
-352 ESAEALARMN
+352 ESAEALARLN

-382 RDRMIAI
+382 RDRIIAV
-389 ALLLLLM
+389 ALLLLLA
-396 AAAWWIIRRQRK
+396 AAAWWVIRRQRR
-408 RQQRQVN
+408 RQQQHIN
-415 NLMHEIERLKAES
+415 KLMCEIERLKAES

-433 AIEARQADVTPD
+433 AIASSQAEITDVEEASS
-445 DGPMFPDD
+445 
-453 DEEDKAATVVGV
+453 DEPAPTIVGV

-471 TRVIDFVNEH
+471 TRVIDFVNDH
-481 LEEGDFGLENLA
+481 LEEGDFGLENMA
-493 EHFAMSVSTLR
+493 DHFAMSVSTLR
-504 RRLQDATGVSPKSYI
+504 RRLQDATGVAPKSYI

-540 AMQCGFAE
+540 AMQCGFSE

-554 TFKRVLGLTPSQYRN
+554 TFKRVLGLTPSQYRA

>member
-1 MILKLKMIKNIFCLV
+1 MIKNIICLV
-16 LLLAISSITTVAQ
+16 ILLAMCPVTALAQ
-29 PDVVEKAL
+29 QHAIEKAL
-37 DEYNRTLTVTAAN
+37 DDYNRAPSAKTAN
-50 RFFSLLDQ
+50 SFFSLLEQ
-58 EQFTEEKIQFP
+58 EEFTEEKIRFSP
-69 SQVPADSVKQQV
+69 QVPADSVHQQV
-81 WYWATEWFYD
+81 WYWASEWFYD

-106 KLYHGNSES
+106 KLYHGDSDS
-115 KADCLNLMGCIFV
+115 KADCLNLLGCIYV
-128 RLGDFKNAAAYAK
+128 RLGDFKNAASYAK
-141 QCLAIDMTSGDH
+141 QCLNIDMASGDH

-159 MNTLAGIYMAGHQA
+159 MNTLAGIYMAAHQA
-173 DEAEKLIVQAIEHAD
+173 DEAEKLIVQAINHAD

-195 KAVLLGMASEIYHSL
+195 KAVLLGTASEIYHTL

-215 ALDYAQQAYDLEQQL
+215 ALDYAQQAYDLEQKL
-230 GRALP
+230 GRSLP

-245 ALMGLKRYKEAEQAL
+245 ALMGLKRYKEAEGAL

-269 QGDMHSLGIA
+269 QGDLHSLAIA
-279 SNHLGTCLIWQKRN
+279 DNHLGTCLIWQKRN
-293 DEAYPFY
+293 DEAFPFF
-300 REACD
+300 REAAD
-305 LFVKMGDPVNEMYSR
+305 LLVKMGDPVNEMYSR

-352 ESAEALARMN
+352 ESAEALARLN

-382 RDRMIAI
+382 RDRIIAV
-389 ALLLLLM
+389 ALLLLLA
-396 AAAWWIIRRQRK
+396 AAAWWVIRRQRQ
-408 RQQRQVN
+408 RQQQHIN
-415 NLMHEIERLKAES
+415 KLMHEIERLKAES

-433 AIEARQADVTPD
+433 AMASSQAYITDV
-445 DGPMFPDD
+445 
-453 DEEDKAATVVGV
+453 EKALPNEPAPTIVGV

-471 TRVIDFVNEH
+471 TRVIDFVNDH
-481 LEEGDFGLENLA
+481 LEQGDFGLENMA
-493 EHFAMSVSTLR
+493 DHFAMSVSTLR
-504 RRLQDATGVSPKSYI
+504 RRLQDATGVAPKSYI

-540 AMQCGFAE
+540 AMQCGFTE

-554 TFKRVLGLTPSQYRN
+554 TFKRVLGLTPSQYRT